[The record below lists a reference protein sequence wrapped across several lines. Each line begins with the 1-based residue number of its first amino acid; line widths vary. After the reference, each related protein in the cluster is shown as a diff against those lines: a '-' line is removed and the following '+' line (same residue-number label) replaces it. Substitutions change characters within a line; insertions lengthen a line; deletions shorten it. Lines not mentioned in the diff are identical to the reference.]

1 MYEVNL
7 NVASLFQG
15 VCQQISSEGSR
26 QIRGHLHEFYL
37 GLLQL
42 LILLLFLLHLSGKN
56 FLQVESG
63 SEEEINP

>member
-26 QIRGHLHEFYL
+26 QIRGHLHEFCL

-42 LILLLFLLHLSGKN
+42 LIPLLLLHLSGKN
-56 FLQVESG
+56 SLQVESG